1 MKRKEFEGECV
12 CGKQM
17 RKVSEH
23 LEYVVWKCES
33 CGRKETRRK
42 GARPFAFERSEAKAE
57 VSSSYLVDVIA
68 EVLEEEKKGEEK
80 KV

>member
-1 MKRKEFEGECV
+1 MKRKEFDGKCV
-12 CGKQM
+12 CGEQM
-17 RKVSEH
+17 RKVSKH
-23 LEYVVWKCES
+23 LDYVVWKCDF

-42 GARPFAFERSEAKAE
+42 GARPFAFEMNKAEAE
-57 VSSSYLVDVIA
+57 VSSSYLIDVIA

>member
-23 LEYVVWKCES
+23 LNYVVWKCEF
-33 CGRKETRRK
+33 CGRKEPRWK
-42 GARPFAFERSEAKAE
+42 GARPFEINKDEAE
-57 VSSSYLVDVIA
+57 ISSSYLVDVIA
-68 EVLEEEKKGEEK
+68 EVLDEEKKGDEK